1 MRPGLVEIL
10 RVVVAT
16 YLVAMMF
23 SMGLELGGRPA
34 EEKRA
39 KRRERRLL
47 IRGLVFNLAVL
58 PLLAV
63 TLTRAVHAS
72 GDVAIA
78 FLLLA
83 ASPGGRFAP
92 HLAKLADADLGLSV
106 EMTLYLAK
114 SVALT
119 MPITAARMLHMHRV
133 ELHELKFI
141 LQLLGLQLLPYLF
154 GRLLRRHREPLAA
167 RLARPLG
174 VIQWGALLA
183 VFALILFG
191 HALSGVVAIT
201 SDRGWLAVL
210 LFAIG
215 GALIGWL
222 LGGPSPEARRSFVIS
237 ANARDLALAL
247 IVANQAFSARNV
259 QLATVAV
266 WGFFMLVNAVFVEV
280 VRHRPIARPAHAV
293 ET

>member
-10 RVVVAT
+10 RVVAAT

-34 EEKRA
+34 EDKRA

-47 IRGLVFNLAVL
+47 MRGLVFNLLVL

-63 TLTRAVHAS
+63 TLTRALHAS

-92 HLAKLADADLGLSV
+92 HLAKLAGADLGLSI

-119 MPITAARMLHMHRV
+119 MPITAARMLHVHRV

-141 LQLLGLQLLPYLF
+141 LQLLGLQLLPYLL
-154 GRLLRRHREPLAA
+154 GRLLRRHRGELAA
-167 RLARPLG
+167 RLAGPLG
-174 VIQWGALLA
+174 VVQWSALVVVLA
-183 VFALILFG
+183 LVFLG
-191 HALSGVVAIT
+191 HALSGVVAVT

-210 LFAIG
+210 LFAVG

-222 LGGPSPEARRSFVIS
+222 LGGPSAEARRSFVIS
-237 ANARDLALAL
+237 ASARDLALAL

-280 VRHRPIARPAHAV
+280 VRHRPLARHAHAV